1 MKRTLF
7 TLLIIAALCVA
18 VSAQDTQARQ
28 KPFQVDAFGDI
39 LISDFLAR
47 ADNFAIEIQNNT
59 SAKAYIVAYIVPNKF
74 PGYPLRRANWA
85 RGYLIRGRGIDAERV
100 EVINGGYV
108 ANEVKIE
115 FWLTDLGSEPP
126 VKPFDF
132 GAALSREKKPF
143 LFDQIYYPLPSQ
155 HETGIESGY
164 IGYLDEEGWY
174 EPFVTALR
182 SDPASRGCVIAYATR
197 RNRRGSDRAL
207 AASVKRAIMRT
218 HAIGADRIV
227 PVAGGRRPHKMVELW
242 LVPPGAELPQPSPT
256 VHPKKR
262 KR

>member
-7 TLLIIAALCVA
+7 TLLIVAASCITVF
-18 VSAQDTQARQ
+18 AQDGQERQ
-28 KPFQVDAFGDI
+28 NPFQVDAFGDI

-47 ADNFAIEIQNNT
+47 ADHFAIEIQNNP

-74 PGYPLRRANWA
+74 PGFPLRRANWA
-85 RGYLIRGRGIDAERV
+85 RGYLMRGRGIDSGRV
-100 EVINGGYV
+100 EVINGGYRD
-108 ANEVKIE
+108 EVRFE
-115 FWLTDLGSEPP
+115 FWLTDSDSKPP
-126 VKPFDF
+126 VTPFDF
-132 GAALSREKKPF
+132 SAALSREKKPF
-143 LFDQIYYPLPSQ
+143 LFDRIYYPLPSPD
-155 HETGIESGY
+155 ETGIESGY

-182 SDPASRGCVIAYATR
+182 SDPASRGCVIAYAAS
-197 RNRRGSDRAL
+197 RNRRGSDRVM

-227 PVAGGRRPHKMVELW
+227 PIAGGRRPHKGVELW
-242 LVPPGAELPQPSPT
+242 IVPPGAELPKPSPT
-256 VHPKKR
+256 VRPKKR